1 MPLNMRDLPTPGRP
15 DGAAGNP
22 PDVGAS
28 GGGSLQ
34 LEKSIGGGPVEV
46 LHIQTSLLQ
55 LY

>member
-1 MPLNMRDLPTPGRP
+1 MVALPTPGRP

-22 PDVGAS
+22 PDAGAS
-28 GGGSLQ
+28 EGGNLQ

-46 LHIQTSLLQ
+46 LYILTSLLQ